1 MSLINQSDA
10 FVALVLGIL
19 GFLSFYSSIDG
30 DFVFDDTEAIINN
43 KDLNLDTPVEELFRH
58 DFWGTY
64 VTHNASHKSYRPL
77 TVLSFRFHVWWN
89 KGKLDPFHF
98 HLLNLLLHGVATSL
112 SYPVFGKLFNIENL
126 WLSKAFVA
134 ALLFAVHP
142 IHTETVAGVV
152 GRADLLCTIF
162 SFLSFLVY
170 CNSLK
175 SDSPI
180 KTITTMTFSGALAGV
195 GMLCKEQGITIIG
208 VCCIYDL
215 LIVTR
220 THPFD
225 FLSNL
230 NLIKINLHSSKISS
244 YNRTSMSLTTFAK
257 KHQLVLVRHIM
268 LLLAGSLLLYFRCWI
283 MNFTQPVFR
292 EIDNPH
298 SFAESFIERVLN
310 YNYLY
315 ALNAWLLLC
324 PEWLCFDWSMGC
336 IPLITINTGFNDI
349 RLLAII
355 FFWTVFISVTATN
368 LTFPFTAEK
377 REVLLALSCIVVPF
391 SVASNVLFRVGFVIA
406 ERILYLPS
414 VGYCML
420 IAIGI
425 QQLKAHFKN
434 TSLINVFLMFLL
446 ITNTFRCHQRA
457 VEWRNEK
464 DLFTSGLRV
473 CPLNAKVHYNFAK
486 HSSNPSIAIKHYR
499 RAISLYPDYEQA
511 MNNLANVLRENG
523 NITESESLLR
533 KAILI
538 RPDFAAA
545 WMNLGIVLANTNRY
559 DEALEC
565 YNYALTY
572 RKNYPDC
579 YYNLGN
585 LFLSQKLYNEAFIAW
600 KQATSLKPT
609 HSIAWNNMIVMLD
622 SIGEFDKAQS
632 LATEALMYL
641 PNDSALHFN
650 LANTL
655 GKKGYYENAEQHFLT
670 AINLK
675 KNEALYHTNLGVLYH
690 RWKKYHQA
698 ENEYMKALK
707 LNPNLKNV
715 DQNLKTVR
723 KFIFKQ
729 KQ

>member
-1 MSLINQSDA
+1 MSLINSDA

-30 DFVFDDTEAIINN
+30 EFVFDDTEAIINN
-43 KDLNLDTPVEELFRH
+43 KDLNLDTPLEELFRH

-134 ALLFAVHP
+134 TLLFAVHP

-175 SDSPI
+175 SDGPI
-180 KTITTMTFSGALAGV
+180 KTIAIMTFSGALAGV

-208 VCCIYDL
+208 VCCVYDL

-230 NLIKINLHSSKISS
+230 NMIQSNLYSSKISS
-244 YNRTSMSLTTFAK
+244 YNRTMSLTMFAK

-298 SFAESFIERVLN
+298 SFAESFIERILN

-315 ALNAWLLLC
+315 SLNAWLLLC

-336 IPLITINTGFNDI
+336 IPLITISAGFNDT
-349 RLLAII
+349 RLLAITA
-355 FFWTVFISVTATN
+355 FWTVFISLVATN

-377 REVLLALSCIVVPF
+377 REVLLALSCIVIPF
-391 SVASNVLFRVGFVIA
+391 SIASNVLFRVGFVIA

-414 VGYCML
+414 IGYCML
-420 IAIGI
+420 IALGI
-425 QQLKAHFKN
+425 QQLKTYFKN
-434 TSLINVFLMFLL
+434 TYLINAFLMFLL

-457 VEWRNEK
+457 AEWRNEK
-464 DLFTSGLRV
+464 DLFTSGLKV

-499 RAISLYPDYEQA
+499 RAILLYPDYEQA

-533 KAILI
+533 KAIL
-538 RPDFAAA
+538 
-545 WMNLGIVLANTNRY
+545 
-559 DEALEC
+559 
-565 YNYALTY
+565 
-572 RKNYPDC
+572 
-579 YYNLGN
+579 
-585 LFLSQKLYNEAFIAW
+585 
-600 KQATSLKPT
+600 
-609 HSIAWNNMIVMLD
+609 
-622 SIGEFDKAQS
+622 
-632 LATEALMYL
+632 
-641 PNDSALHFN
+641 
-650 LANTL
+650 
-655 GKKGYYENAEQHFLT
+655 
-670 AINLK
+670 
-675 KNEALYHTNLGVLYH
+675 
-690 RWKKYHQA
+690 
-698 ENEYMKALK
+698 
-707 LNPNLKNV
+707 
-715 DQNLKTVR
+715 
-723 KFIFKQ
+723 
-729 KQ
+729 